1 MSEQE
6 YRYTLHAVA
15 RNDQGKGASRR
26 LRREGLVPAIVYG
39 GNEAPATIAIKQDE
53 LIKNAKNESFFSQI
67 INLKVEGQEDSEV
80 LVRDVQHHLFK
91 PLFQH
96 FDFQRIVRGQEI
108 TATVS
113 LHFINE
119 EKAPGVKTDG
129 GIVEHYETSLEIQC
143 RPSKLPEFII
153 VDMGNV
159 EMNEVVHL
167 GNLELPEG
175 VHLTGEY
182 AEEDA
187 DLSEFPIAKIVHP
200 QREEEEEEET
210 PDTDAAAPAADAAK
224 PSDDAE

>member
-119 EKAPGVKTDG
+119 ETAPGVKTDG

-143 RPSKLPEFII
+143 RPSKLPEFIV